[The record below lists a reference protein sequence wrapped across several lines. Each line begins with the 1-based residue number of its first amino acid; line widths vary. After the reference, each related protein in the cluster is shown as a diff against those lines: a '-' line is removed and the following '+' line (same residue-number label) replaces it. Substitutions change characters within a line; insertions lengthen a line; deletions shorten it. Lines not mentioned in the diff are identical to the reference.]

1 MYRTGGWFINSWE
14 YKGFLY
20 SLQQPK
26 QARRGRGWGLT
37 KEHVLGQSTVWW
49 QTEPRAVRAA
59 RRTRCSEG
67 GHFGA
72 MRQQLAAG
80 LPGAEGGR
88 GAWHQ
93 GIREGDGARQPW
105 RPCTCAARR
114 LTYETTSRKETDARQ
129 GCREEQG
136 GASDVLGAWGRSRVW
151 RTELEPRGQQQG
163 TLRPLSVRQ
172 AGTQF
177 STASCMQHWWAW

>member
-105 RPCTCAARR
+105 RPCNVCCAAADLRDHQQERNWRETRVPGGARR
-114 LTYETTSRKETDARQ
+114 RQWRAGGLGQKPCLEDRAGAQRSAAGHPETTL
-129 GCREEQG
+129 RE
-136 GASDVLGAWGRSRVW
+136 AGRDTV
-151 RTELEPRGQQQG
+151 
-163 TLRPLSVRQ
+163 
-172 AGTQF
+172 
-177 STASCMQHWWAW
+177 